1 MVDED
6 DGEEGV
12 RLGNGIVGFVVVQGE
27 VVVVD
32 KMMRVLLGK
41 GKAYDGSGDESGD
54 ERSRWVFFYV
64 WMRNDDDVLNDG
76 WVLEEEGIGL
86 G

>member
-27 VVVVD
+27 VVGED
-32 KMMRVLLGK
+32 KKMRVLLGK
-41 GKAYDGSGDESGD
+41 GKAYDGSGGGSGD
-54 ERSRWVFFYV
+54 DRWVFFYV
-64 WMRNDDDVLNDG
+64 LMRSDDDVLNDG
-76 WVLEEEGIGL
+76 WVWEEEGIGL
-86 G
+86 E